1 MNELF
6 SVGHSDLSSESF
18 VRLLQDAEITAVA
31 DVRSTPYS
39 SRNPQFNREVLQNS
53 LKSEGISYVFLGNEL
68 GARRDES
75 ESECYVEGRAKYE
88 LISKSTLFLSG
99 LERIRSGLKTHKIA
113 MMCSE
118 KDPLTC
124 HRTILI
130 CRQLRNEFQI
140 KHILEDGLIEEHSD
154 LEHRLLNLVGVQKE
168 DMFHSFDDLVAR
180 AYQKQAEKIEYREKR
195 QVANQN
201 RTDYK

>member
-1 MNELF
+1 MNALF

-18 VRLLQDAEITAVA
+18 VRLLRDAGITAVA

-39 SRNPQFNREVLQNS
+39 SRNPQFNRDVLQNS
-53 LKSEGISYVFLGNEL
+53 LKFEGISYVFLGNEL
-68 GARRDES
+68 GARRN
-75 ESECYVEGRAKYE
+75 ESECYIEGRAKYD

-99 LERIRSGLKTHKIA
+99 LERIRNGLKTHKIA

-130 CRQLRNEFQI
+130 CRQLRDEFQI
-140 KHILEDGLIEEHSD
+140 KHILEDGVIEEHSE
-154 LEHRLLNLVGVQKE
+154 LEHRLLSLVGVHKE

-195 QVANQN
+195 QVANQQQ
-201 RTDYK
+201 TDSE

>member
-1 MNELF
+1 MNDLF
-6 SVGHSDLSSESF
+6 SVGHSDLSSEFF
-18 VRLLQDAEITAVA
+18 VRMLRDAGITAVA

-39 SRNPQFNREVLQNS
+39 SRNPQFNREFLQNS
-53 LKSEGISYVFLGNEL
+53 LKFEGISYVFLGNEL
-68 GARRDES
+68 GARRDEL
-75 ESECYVEGRAKYE
+75 ECYQEGRAKYE

-140 KHILEDGLIEEHSD
+140 KHILGDGLIEEHSE
-154 LEHRLLNLVGVQKE
+154 LENRLLKLVGVQKE

-180 AYQKQAEKIEYREKR
+180 AYQKQAEKIEYREKK

-201 RTDYK
+201 RRTSNE